1 MNIVVHCCSY
11 QFHSYFKVQR
21 MAKKILKQVSSVSE
35 SSEQGNEE
43 IIEKTIEKALQRR
56 HSVAEAGRRK
66 SIKEEVC

>member
-1 MNIVVHCCSY
+1 
-11 QFHSYFKVQR
+11 